1 MKLFLNTLQI
11 LMFSRAFRLQWHP
24 NPPTFSSQKVLAKHG
39 ATKISAYVT
48 HGIFPNR
55 SWERF
60 EHDNGGM
67 NTLFQ
72 FHPTYFFPL

>member
-1 MKLFLNTLQI
+1 MPLWLRSFFLIFVI
-11 LMFSRAFRLQWHP
+11 LILRNIFESFALPVAFLP
-24 NPPTFSSQKVLAKHG
+24 ICYVSSQKVLAKHG

-60 EHDNGGM
+60 QHDNGGM
-67 NTLFQ
+67 NILF
-72 FHPTYFFPL
+72 